1 MAGWSSLKCA
11 LIASSIFTIT
21 TARPT
26 EGLARREYQLQNEYN
41 YYAEDNNY
49 YSYQDDKDEPV
60 DPTPAGYQHEVSNVS
75 KATMTTSSRLA
86 RETKATATPSS
97 SPTNTPN
104 SSKGEYDPTSLED
117 FQGSYGSDPK
127 GTVIVTG
134 VQNGRTAVRK
144 EIRELIKSPTEF
156 SLFIMA
162 LYRLEKQPQ
171 SMETSYYGIAGIHG
185 APFKAWGG
193 VELQDGGNPDWGYC
207 PHSDVLFL
215 PWHRPYMALIE
226 QVMWKHASDIVDG
239 IPEGPKK
246 EKFKAVLPS
255 LRFPY
260 WDWAADGSIPEEVC
274 QQNLIQ
280 IETVRHD
287 RESVQNPLFSYWFS
301 DLSEFKNYPWGN
313 ITETIRFPAKFGT
326 PTTHIREINAVMKA
340 NEGTWR
346 NRVYQVLTGYKTFT
360 SMASTGYDRA
370 NGFRFESFEGIHG
383 GVHLAVGQNL
393 DGLGSGTILGVD
405 GAMLGHMD
413 PPVYSAFD
421 PISWLHHINVDRIFT
436 MWQTLN
442 PDAYKFSGRTRMG
455 TWAVPFNTVVDEK
468 TPLYPFRKS
477 ADAFFTGAD
486 VEDPKQFGYS
496 YAETDS
502 GNSRDTLIA
511 INKLYGARTPAFT
524 IKNARDGSRRQK
536 RQETNPVASV
546 VDGSNKYTD
555 WIINI
560 EVNNGAEVGTFGLN
574 AFLGEPSTENAAKW
588 ITDPNSVGVHG
599 VLTRFD
605 AHPDVLV
612 TGTIPLTAALLKKV
626 ESKEIESLL
635 PDVVVPYLLKNLK
648 LKVRTAMDGIV
659 EDLKEVKDLKVQI
672 VAGEVGLPK
681 DMATAP
687 TYSEYQSKIDWID
700 VAAGK
705 LTPIAV

>member
-1 MAGWSSLKCA
+1 MAGWSSLKYA
-11 LIASSIFTIT
+11 LIASSFLTIT

-26 EGLARREYQLQNEYN
+26 EGVARRETYQLQNEYN
-41 YYAEDNNY
+41 YYAEGNNY
-49 YSYQDDKDEPV
+49 NYYGYNDGSDEPEPV
-60 DPTPAGYQHEVSNVS
+60 YPEPTSVKYQHEVSNTE
-75 KATMTTSSRLA
+75 ATVTSSPSNRP
-86 RETKATATPSS
+86 TQTSS
-97 SPTNTPN
+97 S
-104 SSKGEYDPTSLED
+104 SKKGEYDPTSLED
-117 FQGSYGSDPK
+117 FSGSYGSDPQ
-127 GTVIVTG
+127 GPILVTG
-134 VQNGRTAVRK
+134 VQNGQTAVRK
-144 EIRELIKSPTEF
+144 EIRELIKNPTEF

-185 APFKAWGG
+185 APFKSWGG
-193 VELQDGGNPDWGYC
+193 VEFQEGANPEWGYC

-226 QVMWKHASDIVDG
+226 QIMWKHASDIVDG

-246 EKFKAVLPS
+246 EKFKAVLPG

-260 WDWAADGSIPEEVC
+260 WDWAADGSIPQEVC

-287 RESVQNPLFSYWFS
+287 KESVQNPLFSYWFS
-301 DLSEFKNYPWGN
+301 DLSEFQNYPWGN
-313 ITETIRFPAKFGT
+313 VTETIRFPAKFGT
-326 PTTHIREINAVMKA
+326 PTTHVRRINEVMKA

-346 NRVYQVLTGYKTFT
+346 NRIYQVLTGYKTFT

-370 NGFRFESFEGIHG
+370 NGFRFESFEGVHG
-383 GVHLAVGQNL
+383 SVHLAVGQNL

-442 PDAYKFSGRTRMG
+442 PGAYKFSGRTRMG
-455 TWAVPFNTVVDEK
+455 TWAVPFGTAVNEQ

-477 ADAFFTGAD
+477 ADKFFTGAD

-496 YAETDS
+496 YSETDS
-502 GNSRDTLIA
+502 GRARDTLVA
-511 INKLYGARTPAFT
+511 INKLYGSRTPAFT

-536 RQETNPVASV
+536 RQEKNPVADV
-546 VDGSNKYTD
+546 VDNSNKYTD
-555 WIINI
+555 WIMNI
-560 EVNNGAEVGTFGLN
+560 EVNTGAETGTFGIN
-574 AFLGEPSTENAAKW
+574 AFFGEPLTDNAAKW
-588 ITDPNSVGVHG
+588 ITDPNSVGAHG

-605 AHPDVLV
+605 KRPDVLV

-635 PDVVVPYLLKNLK
+635 PEVVVPYLLKNLK
-648 LKVRTAMDGIV
+648 IKVRTATDKIV
-659 EDLKEVKDLKVQI
+659 EDLKEVKDLKIQI
-672 VAGEVGLPK
+672 VAGDVGLPK

-687 TYSEYQSKIDWID
+687 SYGEYKSKIDWVD

-705 LTPIAV
+705 LTPAAQ